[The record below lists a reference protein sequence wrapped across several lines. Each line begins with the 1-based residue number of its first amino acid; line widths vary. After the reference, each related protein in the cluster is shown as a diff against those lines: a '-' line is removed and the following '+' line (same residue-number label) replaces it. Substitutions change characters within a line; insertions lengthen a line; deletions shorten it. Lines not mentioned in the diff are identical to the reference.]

1 MKIALVYPEVYDLAR
16 FKEQRKEFPP
26 FGILYLAS
34 FLEENHFEVSIF
46 KISQGQTQHDFSGYD
61 VIGFSIPSSAT
72 YDIVKKSRFTSL
84 YHAKAT
90 IAVGGVHPSFYP
102 EQTLIDFQADV
113 VAIGSGE
120 KTLLDIVRSH
130 TTKDF
135 SRIAGICY
143 QKDATIITNPTR
155 PLENSIDW
163 IPLPA
168 RHLLPESDFIMNTR
182 LAGTGLRMTHIMLSR
197 GCPFSCHFCAVGQKK
212 VQYRSGKNVRLELEY
227 LQREYRIDGFAVV
240 DDNFVVNKNMIRNV
254 CESIDDLKLPWSALS
269 RVDTVDYELLETMHH
284 AGCIE
289 IKFGVESGSEKM
301 LRAMGKNISIN
312 QIRQA
317 ITLATAIGIH
327 VKIFLV
333 HGFPGETL
341 ASTRETISLLEDIHP
356 MVDRVSLFRFAPL
369 PGSYVF
375 QNPKIFNLHLPE
387 KISDWG
393 KFHIYHNQY
402 HWWGSQQDFQEVELS
417 YQQLNNF
424 VIEHWP

>member
-1 MKIALVYPEVYDLAR
+1 
-16 FKEQRKEFPP
+16 
-26 FGILYLAS
+26 
-34 FLEENHFEVSIF
+34 
-46 KISQGQTQHDFSGYD
+46 
-61 VIGFSIPSSAT
+61 
-72 YDIVKKSRFTSL
+72 
-84 YHAKAT
+84 
-90 IAVGGVHPSFYP
+90 
-102 EQTLIDFQADV
+102 
-113 VAIGSGE
+113 
-120 KTLLDIVRSH
+120 
-130 TTKDF
+130 
-135 SRIAGICY
+135 
-143 QKDATIITNPTR
+143 
-155 PLENSIDW
+155 
-163 IPLPA
+163 
-168 RHLLPESDFIMNTR
+168 
-182 LAGTGLRMTHIMLSR
+182 MTHIMLSR